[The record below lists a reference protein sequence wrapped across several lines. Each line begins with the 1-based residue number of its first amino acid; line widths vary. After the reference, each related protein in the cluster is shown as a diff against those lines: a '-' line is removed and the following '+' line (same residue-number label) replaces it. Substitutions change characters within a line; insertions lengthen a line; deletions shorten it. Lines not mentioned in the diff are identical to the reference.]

1 MAAAVMLD
9 RLSPG
14 WKSRIFSPDVSLTS
28 LMEEALKPSQAE
40 LEQALKE
47 AKGEAGY
54 ASLVEN
60 KTKLAQEGKAH
71 TEAVVKE
78 IEEGPGVGLIVDYS
92 KLDSPK
98 LRMGFT
104 PFGITVVDGERTIF
118 AQVPVKV
125 AFGQA
130 GEVVQ
135 KVPTPLLRD
144 TGRKLVRFRLPQGT
158 TRAEV
163 EKALGAAQTS
173 GDTVANLALDLP
185 AATVKAAKAQI
196 KWSGENLIVVL
207 LNGGEAK

>member
-1 MAAAVMLD
+1 
-9 RLSPG
+9 
-14 WKSRIFSPDVSLTS
+14 
-28 LMEEALKPSQAE
+28 
-40 LEQALKE
+40 
-47 AKGEAGY
+47 
-54 ASLVEN
+54 
-60 KTKLAQEGKAH
+60 
-71 TEAVVKE
+71 
-78 IEEGPGVGLIVDYS
+78 
-92 KLDSPK
+92 
-98 LRMGFT
+98 MGFT